1 MENGQTFRVGLTSCG
16 TQKTNKK
23 TNKKTQ
29 SFRHLK
35 KEEDEEEGDKLQVS
49 K

>member
-23 TNKKTQ
+23 TQ

-35 KEEDEEEGDKLQVS
+35 KEEDEEEGEKQ
-49 K
+49 KQNKEE